1 MTQFNLSIADYASLS
16 ALMLLVVGGQYAI
29 GSAQIEASEAR
40 LGAEIR
46 VQGESHTRAVDD
58 LSNKFDRMTSTVTDL
73 VTDGLAARSNEIVAA
88 LSGWVGNDS
97 SFTVKVANI
106 PVNSSLYVSLAAMA
120 GIEGNF
126 GSMYTLDDFAIGSF
140 RLSGYS
146 DANAISLK
154 EFFND
159 AVLDEYSQVKIRF
172 EFDDDNTLASDEQ
185 LIELYS
191 RQIKELQIKID
202 SLGKP

>member
-1 MTQFNLSIADYASLS
+1 
-16 ALMLLVVGGQYAI
+16 
-29 GSAQIEASEAR
+29 
-40 LGAEIR
+40 
-46 VQGESHTRAVDD
+46 
-58 LSNKFDRMTSTVTDL
+58 
-73 VTDGLAARSNEIVAA
+73 
-88 LSGWVGNDS
+88 
-97 SFTVKVANI
+97 
-106 PVNSSLYVSLAAMA
+106 MA